1 MKILSLQA
9 LNFYKRFK
17 KEISIDQSHNSPK
30 KEKPK
35 RNINSVNSIRDR
47 NLSQNSL
54 KRNSNIAN
62 LEKNKKKPK
71 IIFENRNIVINDITK
86 KYSKNKNTI
95 FTDIKKIGV
104 IHKLKTDNSTLNSSS
119 KYKNEKLDSES
130 NKTKDNSAIK
140 GTSSIRKS
148 ENRTDFK
155 NRSKNIKGIKHTVSK
170 NLMKTSYN
178 EKKQTSD
185 NNNNNNKSKNN
196 KNNIQNKIKKNEQG
210 GDSYEFNFTFNNYNS
225 NFTYNNLNGNI
236 IKEDN
241 KKSDKILFQGLSHE
255 NIINKFNSINSTSVR
270 NNILGGIK
278 NILNKNKKDDQ
289 KETSSKDIKK
299 IIIKKK
305 KRKNDRNYCATKIQK
320 VFRGYYYRKYKKI
333 NKENNNNEN
342 DNNNKNNIRTVYI
355 KKKIVNNRSSLN
367 YNANNTDKNLIGK
380 SLKERNLLN
389 LKNNSKTIE
398 NDNENKIQE
407 IIIDKRKIFNALNPA
422 PKGNNIREIKIKN
435 NFSFKTRNCIGV
447 KFRLSKC
454 FNYWQDRVR
463 KKIII
468 QKLIQYKKCL
478 ILPRNQNILKYN
490 IRYQIKNG
498 NPSYRIGRFNN
509 NNN

>member
-17 KEISIDQSHNSPK
+17 KEISIDQIHNSPK

-185 NNNNNNKSKNN
+185 NNNNNNNNKSKNN

-305 KRKNDRNYCATKIQK
+305 K
-320 VFRGYYYRKYKKI
+320 
-333 NKENNNNEN
+333 
-342 DNNNKNNIRTVYI
+342 
-355 KKKIVNNRSSLN
+355 KKKRYKLLC
-367 YNANNTDKNLIGK
+367 YKNPK
-380 SLKERNLLN
+380 SFQGILLQ
-389 LKNNSKTIE
+389 
-398 NDNENKIQE
+398 KI
-407 IIIDKRKIFNALNPA
+407 
-422 PKGNNIREIKIKN
+422 
-435 NFSFKTRNCIGV
+435 
-447 KFRLSKC
+447 
-454 FNYWQDRVR
+454 
-463 KKIII
+463 
-468 QKLIQYKKCL
+468 
-478 ILPRNQNILKYN
+478 
-490 IRYQIKNG
+490 
-498 NPSYRIGRFNN
+498 
-509 NNN
+509 